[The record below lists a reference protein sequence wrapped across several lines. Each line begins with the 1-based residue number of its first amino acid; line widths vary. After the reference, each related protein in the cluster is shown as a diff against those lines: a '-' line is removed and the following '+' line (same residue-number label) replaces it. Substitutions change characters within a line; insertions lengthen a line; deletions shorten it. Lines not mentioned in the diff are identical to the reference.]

1 MSKLTRTIDVELRA
15 LASEENENKV
25 EGLAC
30 VFDTETD
37 LGLFFEKIDRHA
49 FDNCDMSDV
58 YMLFNHDENIVLA
71 RTLNGSLQLNVE
83 DNGLFQ
89 KSNIVATSQGND
101 IFKLVR
107 DGLINK
113 MSFAFSVDR
122 DGETWEIGEDK
133 KEHRTITKIAKLWD
147 VSLVTRPAYEATS
160 AMARSV
166 KDMDELAKAH
176 FEERAN
182 MENIE
187 KVEEVVEAVEERAE
201 VTEEVIE
208 EREEVVEA
216 VEEPKTEETV
226 EERENM
232 NMNFE
237 VEARNANDYVESAEY
252 RSAWVKAVVGK
263 GDADLNAIKEARG
276 LSTASATMVPTYVA
290 DKIEATWER
299 NRLLGLVS
307 VTYSTAKLS
316 FPVETANSG
325 AGFHTEGAEAPAEEE
340 ITLVEKLLQPRT
352 MKKWISI
359 TDELIESGEVAVM
372 DYIADEVVYYIMK
385 AINSAI
391 INGTLASGKG
401 IEGIVNSNLANAVN
415 AGALD
420 ATTFYKGLATLIDVE
435 NPVLVMN
442 PTDFYTKVMGLM
454 DTTGHPIYSAVNG
467 EDFVAGCSVLL
478 QASVPTNT
486 AIVGDLSAFRLELE
500 GASPRIIF
508 DPYTSAKEDKVIV
521 VGKMLTAGA
530 VTKANKLAVVTFTA

>member
-1 MSKLTRTIDVELRA
+1 MSKITRMIDVELRA
-15 LASEENENKV
+15 SEDNENNV

-30 VFDTETD
+30 VFDKETD
-37 LGLFFEKIDRHA
+37 LGYFYEKIDRHA

-58 YMLFNHDENIVLA
+58 FMLFNHDQNFVLA
-71 RTLNGSLQLNVE
+71 RTLNNSLRLSVE
-83 DNGLFQ
+83 DSGLYQ
-89 KSNIVATSQGND
+89 QSNIVATTQGND
-101 IFKLVR
+101 VFKLVR

-122 DGETWEIGEDK
+122 EGETWYVDEDN
-133 KEHRTITKIAKLWD
+133 KEHRTITKIAKLYD
-147 VSLVTRPAYEATS
+147 VSLVTYPAYEATS

-166 KDMDELAKAH
+166 SEMDELAKAH

-208 EREEVVEA
+208 AVEEVAET